1 MGHGVRKG
9 AKYGWRDTDVV
20 AFYLGI
26 IPRKEMTGL
35 VQISLRESWFEV

>member
-20 AFYLGI
+20 AF
-26 IPRKEMTGL
+26 
-35 VQISLRESWFEV
+35 